1 MSVARSI
8 SAQPP
13 ASDADLLLGM
23 GRGTGARHTD
33 QQGSADVGI
42 LCHGTDHLQPRAVR
56 SLSAHGGQNRPR
68 GHELRRRSGPADLC
82 GHCCVHTVAGAV
94 VLIKGL
100 NVSAWAL
107 AKPLLKAVEE
117 GSA

>member
-42 LCHGTDHLQPRAVR
+42 LSTGLIIFSLAPCAPFLPMVVSIARADMNF
-56 SLSAHGGQNRPR
+56 A
-68 GHELRRRSGPADLC
+68 A
-82 GHCCVHTVAGAV
+82 AV
-94 VLIKGL
+94 VPLISVGT
-100 NVSAWAL
+100 VVFI
-107 AKPLLKAVEE
+107 PLLVPLC
-117 GSA
+117 